1 MAELGSYQQAGV
13 NYEVLDRVKS
23 EAITRAKATSH
34 LLRAVGGRENE
45 ASRGASA
52 YVFTVGGQTFAMV
65 VEGLGT
71 KSVIAEEFLSRTGI
85 SRYADIAVDAV
96 GTIVNDVVSVGAVPL
111 VVTAYFSTGD
121 AAWYADERRSLELLA
136 GWQRACEESGATWGG
151 GESPALPGLVSAA
164 GIELGGSA
172 LGLVPAGREPV
183 LGDRVEPGDRIV
195 LLASSGL
202 HANGASLARH
212 VASELP
218 DGLLTPLPSG
228 TSLGAALLEPSV
240 LYPRFVRDLLATDIR
255 PRFLNGVTGHAG
267 AATGPVRHR
276 AGARGARGARL
287 PRPAGRDVGAGGVR
301 DAQHGHRLCR
311 RGPGRRRGPHGRDRE
326 RRGVPRVR
334 RRRGRRGAALGR
346 RPGPGHRIRRP
357 RLPGR
362 LTTGG
367 QPTRKPAGMPCPAA
381 PEVLGKRWLPAA
393 RDAKLRV
400 T

>member
-255 PRFLNGVTGHAG
+255 PRFLNGVTGHGLMKVMRA
-267 AATGPVRHR
+267 PRQVRY
-276 AGARGARGARL
+276 
-287 PRPAGRDVGAGGVR
+287 VI
-301 DAQHGHRLCR
+301 
-311 RGPGRRRGPHGRDRE
+311 E
-326 RRGVPRVR
+326 RVPEV
-334 RRRGRRGAALGR
+334 
-346 RPGPGHRIRRP
+346 
-357 RLPGR
+357 
-362 LTTGG
+362 
-367 QPTRKPAGMPCPAA
+367 
-381 PEVLGKRWLPAA
+381 PEVLDFLARQAGMSAREAYGTLNMGIGYVAVVPAGDA
-393 RDAKLRV
+393 DRTVEIANAGGYRAFVAGEVVEGPRSVVVPALDIEFGDRDYRV
-400 T
+400 G